1 MKFAMS
7 PPRDFLLDGRETLS
21 AISLHLRLD
30 SRRASAVME
39 FAQQCGIDNPEVVRR
54 MIDFWISHH
63 PAEINA

>member
-7 PPRDFLLDGRETLS
+7 PPRDFLLAESETLS

-30 SRRASAVME
+30 LRRAAAVQE
-39 FAQQCGIDNPEVVRR
+39 FGKQCGIENPEVVRR

-63 PAEINA
+63 LVENNA